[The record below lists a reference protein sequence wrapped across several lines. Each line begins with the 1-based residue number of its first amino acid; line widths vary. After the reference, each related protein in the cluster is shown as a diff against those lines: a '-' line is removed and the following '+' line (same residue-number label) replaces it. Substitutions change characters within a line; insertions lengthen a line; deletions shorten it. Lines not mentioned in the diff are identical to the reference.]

1 MKTMKILIVILII
14 LCTAFTAYIPGM
26 FSISSS
32 VQELTI
38 DTAESSAT
46 ATILSFLYDKRPKFR
61 LPMARK

>member
-14 LCTAFTAYIPGM
+14 LCKAFTFYIPGM
-26 FSISSS
+26 FSIPSS

-46 ATILSFLYDKRPKFR
+46 VF
-61 LPMARK
+61 